1 MTMSDQPNG
10 KLSDLRIRE
19 LFESKNFAFLAC
31 LMSDGSPQVTPT
43 WVDIANGNILI
54 NTAIGRIKQW
64 NISRD
69 PRVALSLI
77 DQNNPYE
84 MVTLRGK
91 VTEQITG
98 EKAEKHIDK
107 LSKKYIGADK
117 YPRRSKG
124 EQRVI
129 LKIKPE
135 KIFHMK

>member
-1 MTMSDQPNG
+1 MSDQSNG
-10 KLSDLRIRE
+10 RLRDLRIRE

-43 WVDIANGNILI
+43 WVDIENVNILV
-54 NTAIGRIKQW
+54 NTAIGMTKQW

-69 PRVALSLI
+69 PRIALSLI

-98 EKAEKHIDK
+98 ETA
-107 LSKKYIGADK
+107 
-117 YPRRSKG
+117 
-124 EQRVI
+124 
-129 LKIKPE
+129 
-135 KIFHMK
+135 